1 MDTYDEQC
9 LVIAEAAFQR
19 IADQFKFI
27 KMERDKSAQV
37 EVRISIPAQPAL
49 KHGVV
54 LVLQNRDELHFSAG
68 NFRLEWAPCSDPSI
82 VEAYIQAVTGFM
94 SGRYRILEHYQG
106 DRYKKGELQ
115 VLAEGKQWETVGV
128 SRRINLILGGR
139 KQIKE
144 IINSQK

>member
-19 IADQFKFI
+19 ISDQFKFI
-27 KMERDKSAQV
+27 QMERDKSAQV
-37 EVRISIPAQPAL
+37 EVLISIPAQPAL

-54 LVLQNRDELHFSAG
+54 LVLQNRDELHFSVG
-68 NFRLEWAPCSDPSI
+68 NFRLEWAPCSDPTI

-94 SGRYRILEHYQG
+94 SGQYRILEHYQG

-115 VLAEGKQWETVGV
+115 VLEEGKQWETVGV
-128 SRRINLILGGR
+128 SQRISLTLGGR

-144 IINSQK
+144 IINS